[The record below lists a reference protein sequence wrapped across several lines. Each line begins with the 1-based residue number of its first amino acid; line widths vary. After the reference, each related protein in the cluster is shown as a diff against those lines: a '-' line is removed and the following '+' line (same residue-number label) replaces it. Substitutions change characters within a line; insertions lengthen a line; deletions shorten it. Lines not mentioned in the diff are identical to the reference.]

1 MIENAALAHLYYS
14 YSPYQKLEVLEYL
27 KYLIPLYQKNIKS
40 VAWKKKKKFNILRI
54 KKLQID
60 NLKTEEE
67 RLNFFLDDKRPEKK
81 KKKNSPEIPRFY

>member
-1 MIENAALAHLYYS
+1 ML
-14 YSPYQKLEVLEYL
+14 LE
-27 KYLIPLYQKNIKS
+27 
-40 VAWKKKKKFNILRI
+40 KKKKFNILRI

-81 KKKNSPEIPRFY
+81 KKK